1 MAKQAIKLRV
11 GAKKYAMNID
21 SEKEELYRLAERE
34 LNQSLT
40 EFEKQN
46 YEGFTQMDYMSMTA
60 LKFAIKS
67 VSARMQGEVS
77 SEDEES
83 LKRIESNIASYLN
96 DLSRE

>member
-11 GAKKYAMNID
+11 GAKRYSMNID

-34 LNQSLT
+34 VNQSLM

-46 YEGFTQMDYMSMTA
+46 FEGFSQMDYMSMTA

-67 VSARMQGEVS
+67 VSARMQGEVNS
-77 SEDEES
+77 DDVES
-83 LKRIESNIASYLN
+83 LKRIESGIAAYLN